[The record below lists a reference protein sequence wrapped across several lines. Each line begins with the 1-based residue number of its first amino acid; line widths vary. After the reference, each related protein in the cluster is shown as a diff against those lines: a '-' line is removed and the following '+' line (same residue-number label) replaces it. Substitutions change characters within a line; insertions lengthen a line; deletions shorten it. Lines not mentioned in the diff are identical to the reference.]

1 MAIVFSPRV
10 LGMWCCVVAILV
22 PSMGHSSVVTFGDS
36 KAVWDGWGPPP
47 GNVPVTQDEHGI
59 PIIPGTPGNPGD
71 SAGSATFA
79 NGYLTQITV
88 NYWVPEDKRGTAYN
102 NIWKDQL
109 LPGDLF
115 LGLGG
120 TDSFSYVVRPGTT
133 TGVPGIG
140 ENETW
145 RTWQLG
151 DTWTAWKLSNDIA
164 YTGDPNHTATTHPD
178 YVLGHHRTRGADQGW
193 QNAITREYHPWA
205 ATTTA
210 LNGAVNHGN
219 VTFSG
224 WYTGNL
230 NSFGDEYRALTWNF
244 GNGIFVGSDA
254 SVTIGFTLNCAN
266 DVLLETITSPILPS
280 QPADTDPI
288 PEPHAF
294 AIWSLMALLGGWWA
308 HRRLRPAKKA
318 KRRRGTGGLE

>member
-10 LGMWCCVVAILV
+10 LGMWCCVVAILMTSV
-22 PSMGHSSVVTFGDS
+22 GHSSVVTFGDS

-59 PIIPGTPGNPGD
+59 PIIPGTPGTEESVGK

-88 NYWVPEDKRGTAYN
+88 NYWVPTDKRTSGYIQA
-102 NIWKDQL
+102 WESL

-115 LGLGG
+115 LDVGGLA
-120 TDSFSYVVRPGTT
+120 SFSHVVRPDDG
-133 TGVPGIG
+133 GYG
-140 ENETW
+140 
-145 RTWQLG
+145 
-151 DTWTAWKLSNDIA
+151 TAWTLGALNGRIGYA
-164 YTGDPNHTATTHPD
+164 PGDSANYILAD
-178 YVLGHHRTRGADQGW
+178 KKDRSGASW
-193 QNAITREYHPWA
+193 PTNVITREYHPWA
-205 ATTTA
+205 VANGVWDGRIAGDDIPTTF
-210 LNGAVNHGN
+210 G
-219 VTFSG
+219 G
-224 WYTGNL
+224 WVANL
-230 NSFGDEYRALTWNF
+230 SDF
-244 GNGIFVGSDA
+244 GNSVRTMTWDFGSEGLWIGSQTDL
-254 SVTIGFTLNCAN
+254 TIGFTLNCAN

-294 AIWSLMALLGGWWA
+294 AIWSLMALSGGWWA

-318 KRRRGTGGLE
+318 EGGGGVE